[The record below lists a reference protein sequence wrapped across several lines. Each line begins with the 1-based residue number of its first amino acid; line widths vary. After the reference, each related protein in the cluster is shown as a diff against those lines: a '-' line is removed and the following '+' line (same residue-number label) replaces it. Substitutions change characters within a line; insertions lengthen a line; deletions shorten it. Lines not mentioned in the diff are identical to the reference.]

1 MTGARSCIGGNI
13 EQLTRCPG
21 ETARLSQGP
30 LLKPKTTVGSPS
42 YLTLAIIQRRLW
54 LGLASTIQG
63 LHRTQWC
70 DMYGD
75 SMRVDTRE
83 VWSSGCR
90 HYSTVRDA
98 RGGGGSCG
106 MCNDIAQLPTSPAQ
120 PPPHTYTQHTAVSPP
135 IRPASRH
142 STRMLSFAV
151 DLLTCV
157 RYSPS
162 YPRTPPLAPP
172 PRSPNNGQGH
182 SRGTDRN
189 IAGKASVYRKLV
201 EQLIT
206 HRPHEAAPELVAIP
220 IRPTAPAW
228 ISAR

>member
-30 LLKPKTTVGSPS
+30 LLNPKTTVGSPS

-106 MCNDIAQLPTSPAQ
+106 MCNDIAQLPAPPGPGPAPAPPPPPA
-120 PPPHTYTQHTAVSPP
+120 PPPHLHITYCSAHAHPPHVSP
-135 IRPASRH
+135 IH
-142 STRMLSFAV
+142 SHAISSQSTVSHV
-151 DLLTCV
+151 CDT
-157 RYSPS
+157 PS
-162 YPRTPPLAPP
+162 YHRT
-172 PRSPNNGQGH
+172 
-182 SRGTDRN
+182 T
-189 IAGKASVYRKLV
+189 
-201 EQLIT
+201 T
-206 HRPHEAAPELVAIP
+206 
-220 IRPTAPAW
+220 
-228 ISAR
+228 